1 MEKIKDI
8 YETITMYRYISLVI
22 TSICY
27 LTNVPQQSIYR
38 KLLIITMMVLSALLM
53 NYLYKS
59 NRENKSK
66 ILILVIIEV
75 IGDSLLIIPSGGIYS
90 PYIWYVFNT
99 VLIAGVELKKDYVQV
114 TLMIYMICIMI
125 LSNFFPHK
133 MHQEIVGTQYT
144 FNMAIGIIFAGLI
157 VQVVSN
163 YAKEIEKQKDEVQS
177 VNKQLE
183 EAGLRAEDSLN
194 WLMDTY
200 EVINFFA
207 IYNTKD
213 EMVNT
218 LLNYI
223 VNVLQFKQAA
233 FIENTDE
240 AEPRI
245 SYTNGMSELDRKK
258 IIGLFKHAYKE
269 HKTRSD
275 FEGSYY
281 PLNDEYLCLMVECSY
296 KEFGCIIV
304 AAKEITHGLIFIKQL
319 SDLLFKKLNLE
330 TIEEEMLIN
339 QEQNRI
345 ANEIHDS
352 ILQQLFGVGCN
363 LFTLEKKI
371 EKLEKED
378 IGKAIKYNRQT
389 INTAMTELRKIIY
402 GMSWNKEGVNQ
413 LLCKIKGY
421 IEGVKRLYEVE
432 IDFKVIGNVQD
443 IDIKMQGA
451 IYRII
456 CEGLANSLRHGKAT
470 QLSVSLKITLIEV
483 RVEVIDNGI
492 GFDYLEVRK
501 SRRAG
506 LGIKNIEELA
516 GSLGGEVEITSQKG
530 KGTRVEIS
538 IPVSHL
544 KEGVVE

>member
-413 LLCKIKGY
+413 LLCKIEGY

-492 GFDYLEVRK
+492 GFDYLEVRESK
-501 SRRAG
+501 KAG

-516 GSLGGEVEITSQKG
+516 GSLGGEVEITSRKG

>member
-1 MEKIKDI
+1 MKDI
-8 YETITMYRYISLVI
+8 YETITIYRYISLVI

-27 LTNVPQQSIYR
+27 LINVPEQGICR
-38 KLLIITMMVLSALLM
+38 KLLIITMMALSASLM
-53 NYLYKS
+53 NYLYRV
-59 NRENKSK
+59 NREDKRR
-66 ILILVIIEV
+66 ILILIIIEV

-99 VLIAGVELKKDYVQV
+99 VLIVGVELKKDYVQL
-114 TLMIYMICIMI
+114 TLMTYMICIMI
-125 LSNFFPHK
+125 LSNFFPRT
-133 MHQEIVGTQYT
+133 MNQGMVGTQYI
-144 FNMAIGIIFAGLI
+144 FNMAIGIMFAGLI

-163 YAKEIEKQKDEVQS
+163 YAKEIEMQKDEVQS
-177 VNKQLE
+177 INKQLE
-183 EAGLRAEDSLN
+183 EASLRAEDSLN

-223 VNVLQFKQAA
+223 VNVLQYKQAA
-233 FIENTDE
+233 FIEKTDE
-240 AEPRI
+240 AEPRF
-245 SYTNGMSELDRKK
+245 SNTKGMSELDRKK
-258 IIGLFKHAYKE
+258 VINLFKHAYKE
-269 HKTRSD
+269 HKARND

-281 PLNDEYLCLMVECSY
+281 HLNDEYLCLMVECSY

-319 SDLLFKKLNLE
+319 GDLLFKKLNLE

-352 ILQQLFGVGCN
+352 VLQQLFGVGCN
-363 LFTLEKKI
+363 LFTLEKKL
-371 EKLEKED
+371 EKLEKEE
-378 IGKAIKYNRQT
+378 ISKSIKYNRQT
-389 INTAMTELRKIIY
+389 INAAMTELRKIIY
-402 GMSWNKEGVNQ
+402 GMSWNKGGVNQ
-413 LLCKIKGY
+413 LLHKIEGY
-421 IEGVKRLYEVE
+421 IEGVKRLYEVDIE
-432 IDFKVIGNVQD
+432 FKVIGNVQD
-443 IDIKMQGA
+443 IGIKTQGA

-456 CEGLANSLRHGKAT
+456 CEGLANSLRHGRAT
-470 QLSVSLKITLIEV
+470 QVEVSLRITLIEV
-483 RVEVIDNGI
+483 RVEIIDNGI
-492 GFDYLEVRK
+492 GFDYMEVRQSK
-501 SRRAG
+501 SAG

-516 GSLGGEVEITSQKG
+516 GSLGGEVEITSEQG
-530 KGTRVEIS
+530 EGTRVAIS

-544 KEGVVE
+544 REGVVE